1 MATKQP
7 IQISIPKPCHEDWNK
22 MTPAEQ
28 GRFCDSC
35 QKCVI
40 DFTKYTDRELHDF
53 FSKHSGERICGRY
66 NITQLNRAIHAPAR
80 KQPSFY
86 KYVAGIGLSLIL
98 SQLPDQQ
105 AFAKAPYSCIS
116 PEPQKDGN
124 KTTYTIK
131 GNVRDNNHDAVTDA
145 AVTAWMNDEA
155 IATTFTDAKG
165 NYVLKLPKK
174 GSYTIKCTAFQHQDV
189 SILANVPEQTII
201 NIYVYNTP
209 QREFEIMGGPM
220 IEPVTL
226 TGDTIIEKPAQKVGT
241 LKKVEIPKLKKMK

>member
-7 IQISIPKPCHEDWNK
+7 IQISIPTPCHEDWNK

-40 DFTKYTDRELHDF
+40 DFTQFTDRELHDF
-53 FSKHSGERICGRY
+53 FSKHSGEKICGRY
-66 NITQLNRAIHAPAR
+66 NIAQIDRAIYAPAR

-86 KYVAGIGLSLIL
+86 KYVAGIGLSIIL

-105 AFAKAPYSCIS
+105 AFAKAPYTYVS

-124 KTTYTIK
+124 KTTYTLK
-131 GNVRDNNHDAVTDA
+131 GIVRDSGNKLVADA
-145 AVTAWMNDEA
+145 AVTAWQDNEA
-155 IATTFTDAKG
+155 IATTFTDSKG
-165 NYVLKLPKK
+165 NYVLELPKK
-174 GSYTIKCTAFQHQDV
+174 GGYTIKCTAFHHQDV
-189 SILANVPEQTII
+189 SIFVNVPQQTIL
-201 NIYVYNTP
+201 NIYIYNTP

-226 TGDTIIEKPAQKVGT
+226 TGDTIIENPTQKVEAPQ
-241 LKKVEIPKLKKMK
+241 KSRYS

>member
-7 IQISIPKPCHEDWNK
+7 IRISIPTPCHKDWNK

-116 PEPQKDGN
+116 PEPQKDGI
-124 KTTYTIK
+124 KTTYTLK

-155 IATTFTDAKG
+155 IATTFTDSKG
-165 NYVLKLPKK
+165 SYALKLPKK
-174 GSYTIKCTAFQHQDV
+174 GNYTIKCTAFQHQDT
-189 SILANVPEQTII
+189 SILVDVPQQSRL
-201 NIYVYNTP
+201 NIYMYDTP
-209 QREFEIMGGPM
+209 QSEFEIMGGPM

-226 TGDTIIEKPAQKVGT
+226 TGDTLIESPAQKVEAPQ
-241 LKKVEIPKLKKMK
+241 KVDIPKLKK

>member
-7 IQISIPKPCHEDWNK
+7 IQISILTPCHEDWNK

-40 DFTKYTDRELHDF
+40 DFTAYTDRQLHDF
-53 FSKHSGERICGRY
+53 FNEHSGERICGKY
-66 NITQLNRAIHAPAR
+66 NATQLNRAIYAPAR

-105 AFAKAPYSCIS
+105 AFAKAPYVYVS

-124 KTTYTIK
+124 KTTYTLN
-131 GNVRDNNHDAVTDA
+131 GTVRGSSFEFVADA
-145 AVTAWMNDEA
+145 AVTAWLNNEA
-155 IATTFTDAKG
+155 IATTFTDSKG
-165 NYVLKLPKK
+165 NYVLELPKK
-174 GSYTIKCTAFQHQDV
+174 GSYTIKCTAFQHQDT
-189 SILANVPEQTII
+189 SIPVKIPQQTYL
-201 NIYVYNTP
+201 NIYTVNTP
-209 QREFEIMGGPM
+209 PRDFEIMGGPM

-226 TGDTIIEKPAQKVGT
+226 TGDTIIERPTQKAGT
-241 LKKVEIPKLKKMK
+241 LKKVDIPKLKKKK